1 MVDMSGAA
9 LEFAQII
16 TTAAEEIFATMIFLD
31 LTAGT
36 PLTEGKDDLGCYV
49 TAMIGLSG
57 DFNAMLGVHCPARV
71 GMAIGGAMLGM
82 DLDEVDADT
91 KDALGEITN
100 MLAGGLKEAF
110 AEKEVGLHL
119 AIPTTISGN
128 SYKLSAPSGSNRI
141 LIPFDIDAGRFYVD
155 LKYSLT

>member
-1 MVDMSGAA
+1 MADVSGQAI
-9 LEFAQII
+9 EFAQII
-16 TTAAEEIFATMIFLD
+16 TSTAKEIFATMIFLE
-31 LTAGT
+31 LSSEA
-36 PLTEGKDDLGCYV
+36 PLTEGKEDLGCYV

-57 DFNAMLGVHCPARV
+57 DFNAILGVHCPANV

-82 DLDEVDADT
+82 ELEEVDEDT

-110 AEKEVGLHL
+110 AAKETDLLL

-128 SYKLSAPSGSNRI
+128 SYKLTAPSGSNRI
-141 LIPFDIDAGRFYVD
+141 LIPFDIDAGRFYID
-155 LKYSLT
+155 FKYSLS